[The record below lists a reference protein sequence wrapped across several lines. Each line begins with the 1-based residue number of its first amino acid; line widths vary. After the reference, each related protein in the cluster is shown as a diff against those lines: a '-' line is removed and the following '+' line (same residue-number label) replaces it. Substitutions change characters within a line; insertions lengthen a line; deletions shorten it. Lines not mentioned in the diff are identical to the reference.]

1 MQRFFCFCVY
11 LDTKQFYCM
20 KKTYWLIIGF
30 FIFMFCFAFSCNE
43 NDSYSLGDFRIAI
56 ATVVSEGENPYSLLL
71 DNGQRL
77 WPAATDV
84 QYAPKYNQRVF
95 VNYTILS
102 GKQNGYDHYVKI
114 NDVWNILTKK
124 TMELNAH
131 NADSIGDDP
140 VKINAAWVGNDFL
153 NIDFMFNYGGKQAHA
168 INLVHNTLSSF
179 ATPDAIDLEL
189 RHNAYGS
196 TQSNLYEGFVCF
208 DLKPLKVQ
216 NADSV
221 KIAIH
226 VKDWDG
232 GKTYNVVYRYNQ
244 AALQNSTME
253 TPIPVI
259 SSNEYF

>member
-1 MQRFFCFCVY
+1 
-11 LDTKQFYCM
+11 M
-20 KKTYWLIIGF
+20 KKTYRLIFTFLICIG
-30 FIFMFCFAFSCNE
+30 CCAFSCDDRE
-43 NDSYSLGDFRIAI
+43 GYSLGDFRIAI
-56 ATVVSEGENPYSLLL
+56 ATVIPEGENPYSLLL

-102 GKQNGYDHYVKI
+102 DKQNGYDHYVKI
-114 NDVWNILTKK
+114 NDIWNILTKK
-124 TMELNAH
+124 SIELNAH
-131 NADSIGDDP
+131 NADSIGNNP
-140 VKINAAWVGNDFL
+140 IKINAAWVGNDFL
-153 NIDFMFNYGGKQAHA
+153 NIDFMFNYGGNQPHA
-168 INLVHNTLSSF
+168 VNLVRNTLSSH
-179 ATPDAIDLEL
+179 ATPDAIDLEF

-196 TQSNLYEGFVCF
+196 LQPKLYEGFVCF
-208 DLKPLKVQ
+208 DLKPFKAM

-232 GKTYNVVYRYNQ
+232 NKTYNVVYRYNQ
-244 AALQNSTME
+244 AALRNHFTE

-259 SSNEYF
+259 ASNEYY